1 MPVDYDPA
9 VARERSTWTAV
20 GRRGVC
26 FKRLDDP
33 YSGGVRSWRKHTV
46 RVTTAALIGTVTPP
60 LTAPRGALVRG
71 GEVVPLR
78 FLS

>member
-9 VARERSTWTAV
+9 VAREWPAWAAV
-20 GRRGVC
+20 GAGGVC
-26 FKRLDDP
+26 FKRLDEP
-33 YSGGVRSWRKHTV
+33 CSGDVRSWRKYKV
-46 RVTTAALIGTVTPP
+46 RVTTEALIGAVTGP